1 MTASGRTIALFAV
14 ALSLLAFV
22 ALRHLAPPTSAEPL
36 PADALGELAAGI
48 EDAERALVVG
58 TLACE
63 VVREEERGACLAQL
77 DDLQAVVRVARGVQ
91 VTGETCRR
99 TGEAECLTSALEQ
112 ARSLLPDL
120 RRALAARTVSSS
132 APSASG
138 SAVP

>member
-1 MTASGRTIALFAV
+1 MNGRTIALFAT
-14 ALSLLAFV
+14 AIALLAFV
-22 ALRHLAPPTSAEPL
+22 ALRHLAPPTSTEPL
-36 PADALGELAAGI
+36 PADALGELAARI
-48 EDAERALVVG
+48 EDGERALLVG
-58 TLACE
+58 QLACE
-63 VVREEERGACLAQL
+63 AVREEERGACVAQL
-77 DDLQAVVRVARGVQ
+77 DDLQAVVRVARSIQ

-120 RRALAARTVSSS
+120 RRALAARSVNSS